1 MLKYYFKR
9 ISVFLLFYVGLGLLI
24 NLVFT
29 VREFVNLDT
38 SLLYLLKAN
47 SVSVIFLLM
56 EFCFAF
62 LPLSVY
68 LALLP
73 KKFHNSSFDK
83 YFTGAAFVVFFFL
96 TAFKTVSEYFFWDE
110 FASRFNFI
118 AVDYLVYTQ
127 EVIENIYQSYPIV
140 KILIAAFLF
149 SLFIWFIFRNYFT
162 CSDSKV
168 KVPSAKKRFLWLA
181 VNILLCVFV
190 AFKTSLSFG
199 DISLNRYNN
208 ELAKSGAYSF
218 VYAFF
223 HNELDYKTF
232 YLTLPQDKA
241 DAILKKELG
250 GKNITFKES
259 SLLRSVKANGP
270 EKRAN
275 VVIVL
280 MESMGAKFMDAT
292 KEFDM
297 PEVTPNLS
305 KFAKEGIY
313 FPHTYSTGTRTVRGI
328 EAVTLSIPPLPGMSI
343 VRRKDNEN
351 LHGIGSIFA
360 QRGYSRK
367 FIYGGYGYFDNM
379 NYYFASNGFD
389 IIDRVALD
397 EKEVTFANAWGVCD
411 GDLFNRALKE
421 ADADYKLKKPFFQF
435 VLTTSNHR
443 PFTYPEGK
451 IDIPSGDGRRGAVK
465 YADYAVGDFIKEA
478 SKKPWFDNTIFVF
491 IGDHGPGSAGK
502 QELAPNEHRVAFVI
516 YAPKIFKP
524 ETYKASISQIDFA
537 PTLLSL
543 MNFSYDSRFFGR
555 DAARKDYKTRI
566 FLNNYQK
573 TGMIEDD
580 IMTVLKPVKEVDFYK
595 GDSLEPLQNKEA
607 YDGYRDTA
615 AAYYQE
621 ADNWKLHLH
630 SAPAQGTQSVE
641 K

>member
-1 MLKYYFKR
+1 MFKYYFKR
-9 ISVFLLFYVGLGLLI
+9 ISVFLLFYVGLGVLI
-24 NLVFT
+24 NLVLT

-38 SLLYLLKAN
+38 SFLALLKAN
-47 SVSVIFLLM
+47 SISVVFLVM

-68 LALLP
+68 LAVLP

-83 YFTGAAFVVFFFL
+83 YFTGAAFVIFFFL
-96 TAFKTVSEYFFWDE
+96 TAFKTVSEYFFWEE
-110 FASRFNFI
+110 FSSRFNFI

-127 EVIENIYQSYPIV
+127 EVAANIFQSYPIV
-140 KILIAAFLF
+140 KILGGAFIV
-149 SLFIWFIFRNYFT
+149 SVAIWFIFRNSLT
-162 CSDSKV
+162 ARGV
-168 KVPSAKKRFLWLA
+168 KVPSAKKRFLWLGL
-181 VNILLCVFV
+181 NILLCVFI
-190 AFKTSLSFG
+190 AFETSLTFG

-232 YLTLPQDKA
+232 YSTIPQEKA
-241 DAILKKELG
+241 DEIIKRDLG
-250 GKNITFKES
+250 GDNITFKEGG
-259 SLLRSVKANGP
+259 LLRSVKAEGA
-270 EKRAN
+270 EKKAN
-275 VVIVL
+275 LVIVL
-280 MESMGAKFMDAT
+280 MESMGAQFMDAT

-305 KFAKEGIY
+305 KFAKDGIY

-328 EAVTLSIPPLPGMSI
+328 EAVTLAIPPLPGMSI

-360 QRGYSRK
+360 QRGYDLK

-379 NYYFASNGFD
+379 NYYFASNGFN
-389 IIDRVALD
+389 IIDRVSLAK
-397 EKEVTFANAWGVCD
+397 EEVTFANAWGVCD
-411 GDLFNRALKE
+411 GDLFARAIKE
-421 ADADYKLKKPFFQF
+421 SDKDYKLQKPFFQF

-465 YADYAVGDFIKEA
+465 YSDYAVGEFIKEA
-478 SKKPWFDNTIFVF
+478 SKKPWFNNTVFLFV
-491 IGDHGPGSAGK
+491 GDHGPGSAGK
-502 QELAPNEHRVAFVI
+502 QELAPTEHRIPFII

-524 ETYKASISQIDFA
+524 KTYKVSVSQIDVA

-543 MNFSYDSRFFGR
+543 MNFSYDSLFFGR
-555 DAARKDYKTRI
+555 DATRADYKTRI

-595 GDSLEPLQNKEA
+595 GSSLEPQQNKEA
-607 YDGYRDTA
+607 YADYLDTA
-615 AAYYQE
+615 SAYYQK
-621 ADNWKLHLH
+621 ADEWKLHLRG
-630 SAPAQGTQSVE
+630 S

>member
-1 MLKYYFKR
+1 MFKYYFKR
-9 ISVFLLFYVGLGLLI
+9 IFIFLLFYVGLGLLM

-38 SLLYLLKAN
+38 SFMALLKAN
-47 SVSVIFLLM
+47 SMSSIFLLM
-56 EFCFAF
+56 EFCFAV
-62 LPLSVY
+62 LPFSIY
-68 LALLP
+68 LAVLP

-83 YFTGAAFVVFFFL
+83 YFTGFIFVLFFFL
-96 TAFKTVSEYFFWDE
+96 TAFKTVSEYFFWEE
-110 FASRFNFI
+110 FSSRFNFI

-140 KILIAAFLF
+140 KILLGIFILGVVIWIAL
-149 SLFIWFIFRNYFT
+149 RNYFT
-162 CSDSKV
+162 PAGI
-168 KVPSAKKRFLWLA
+168 KVPSAKKRFIWLG
-181 VNILLCVFV
+181 VNVLLCVFI

-232 YLTLPQDKA
+232 YSTLPQQQA
-241 DAILKKELG
+241 DEIIKKDLG
-250 GKNITFKES
+250 GKNITFKDS
-259 SLLRSVKANGP
+259 SLLRHIQANAEEKKANL
-270 EKRAN
+270 
-275 VVIVL
+275 VIVL
-280 MESMGAKFMDAT
+280 MESMGAQFMDAT

-351 LHGIGSIFA
+351 LHGIGTIFSK
-360 QRGYSRK
+360 RGYDLK

-379 NYYFASNGFD
+379 NYYFASNGFN
-389 IIDRVALD
+389 IIDRVSMP
-397 EKEVTFANAWGVCD
+397 KEDITFANAWGVCD
-411 GDLFNRALKE
+411 GDLFARAIKE
-421 ADADYKLKKPFFQF
+421 ADKDYNAHKPFFQF

-443 PFTYPEGK
+443 PFTYPDGK

-465 YADYAVGDFIKEA
+465 YADYAVGEFIKEA
-478 SKKPWFDNTIFVF
+478 SKKPWFNNTVFVF
-491 IGDHGPGSAGK
+491 VADHGPGSAGK
-502 QELAPNEHRVAFVI
+502 QELAPTEHRIPFII
-516 YAPKIFKP
+516 YAPKIFKAK
-524 ETYKASISQIDFA
+524 TYKTSISQIDVA

-543 MNFSYDSRFFGR
+543 MNFSYDSLFFGR
-555 DAARKDYKTRI
+555 DASAADYKTRI

-595 GDSLEPLQNKEA
+595 GASLEPQSNKGA
-607 YDGYRDTA
+607 YESYFNTA
-615 AAYYQE
+615 AAYYQK
-621 ADNWKLHLH
+621 ADEWKLHLRN
-630 SAPAQGTQSVE
+630 S

>member
-1 MLKYYFKR
+1 MFKYYFKR
-9 ISVFLLFYVGLGLLI
+9 FFIFLLFYVGLGLLI

-29 VREFVNLDT
+29 VKEFANLDT
-38 SLLYLLKAN
+38 SVFALLKAN
-47 SVSVIFLLM
+47 AISVIFLLM

-68 LALLP
+68 LAVLP
-73 KKFHNSSFDK
+73 KKFHNSAFDK
-83 YFTGAAFVVFFFL
+83 YFTGAVFVVFFFL
-96 TAFKTVSEYFFWDE
+96 TAFKTVSEYFFWEE
-110 FASRFNFI
+110 FSSRFNFI

-127 EVIENIYQSYPIV
+127 EVMENIYQSYPIV
-140 KILIAAFLF
+140 KILIGIFLF
-149 SLFIWFIFRNYFT
+149 AIIIWFIFRNAF
-162 CSDSKV
+162 V
-168 KVPSAKKRFLWLA
+168 ANGAKVPSAKKRYLWLFA
-181 VNILLCVFV
+181 NILLCVFI

-232 YLTLPQDKA
+232 YTSLPQANA
-241 DAILKKELG
+241 DEIIKRDLG
-250 GKNITFKES
+250 GSNITFKEGG
-259 SLLRSVKANGP
+259 LLRSVKANGQ

-305 KFAKEGIY
+305 RLAKEGIY

-351 LHGIGSIFA
+351 LQGIGSIFA
-360 QRGYSRK
+360 QRGYDLK

-379 NYYFASNGFD
+379 NYYFASNGFN
-389 IIDRVALD
+389 IIDRVSMP
-397 EKEVTFANAWGVCD
+397 KEEVSFANAWGVCD
-411 GDLFNRALKE
+411 GDLFARAVKE
-421 ADADYKLKKPFFQF
+421 ADKDYKANKPFFQF

-443 PFTYPEGK
+443 PFTYPDGK

-465 YADYAVGDFIKEA
+465 YSDYAVGEFMKEA
-478 SKKPWFDNTIFVF
+478 AKKPWFSNTIFVF
-491 IGDHGPGSAGK
+491 IGDHGAGSSGK
-502 QELAPNEHRVAFVI
+502 QELAPEEHRVAFVI
-516 YAPKIFKP
+516 YAPHIFKP
-524 ETYKASISQIDFA
+524 KSYKTSISQIDVT

-543 MNFSYDSRFFGR
+543 MNFSYDSLFFGR
-555 DAARKDYKTRI
+555 DAAAADYKTRI

-573 TGMIEDD
+573 AGMIEDD
-580 IMTVLKPVKEVDFYK
+580 IMTVLKPVKEADFYK
-595 GDSLEPLQNKEA
+595 GIALEPQKDKEA
-607 YDGYRDTA
+607 YQSYLDTA
-615 AAYYQE
+615 AAYYQK
-621 ADNWKLHLH
+621 ADEWKLHLR
-630 SAPAQGTQSVE
+630 SV